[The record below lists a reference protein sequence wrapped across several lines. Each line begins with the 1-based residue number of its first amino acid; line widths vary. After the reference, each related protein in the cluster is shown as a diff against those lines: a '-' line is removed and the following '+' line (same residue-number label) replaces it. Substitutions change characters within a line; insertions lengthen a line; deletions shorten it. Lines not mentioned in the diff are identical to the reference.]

1 MRREI
6 EQSIVTGGTAENVTG
21 TNSDFGRLS
30 DMDAFTNRLGQYVS
44 TAQDVSASIRGLNP
58 TLQNFKAGTDIVR
71 AGDPTGTLFVIQNG
85 WAIRYREIDD
95 GRRQIL
101 NFMLPGDIFDLQ
113 ALGDLKADHSVAAL
127 DDVEVWV
134 FSARDFLSGL
144 KQSGPVATAFWWS
157 AVQEESILRE
167 QIVRIGQLSAKE
179 RIGHLLLELQRRLSI
194 VLGVETLLLRLPVTR
209 SDIGDAL
216 GLTPVHVS
224 RTISGMKRMELIEED
239 RSSLRIIN
247 RDKLREMSKFD
258 PDYLHISRL
267 DLETEIFELP
277 ATNKQTG

>member
-1 MRREI
+1 
-6 EQSIVTGGTAENVTG
+6 
-21 TNSDFGRLS
+21 
-30 DMDAFTNRLGQYVS
+30 MDAFTNRLGQYVS
-44 TAQDVSASIRGLNP
+44 TARDVAALVRGLNP
-58 TLQNFKAGTDIVR
+58 TQQNFEAGTDIIR
-71 AGDPTGTLFVIQNG
+71 AGDSTGTLFVIQSG

-113 ALGDLKADHSVAAL
+113 ALGDLEADHSVAAL
-127 DDVEVWV
+127 DDVEVTV
-134 FSARDFLSGL
+134 FGARDFLDVL

-194 VLGVETLLLRLPVTR
+194 VLGVETLSLRLPVTR

-224 RTISGMKRMELIEED
+224 RTISGMKRMGLIEED

-267 DLETEIFELP
+267 DLGAEILELP
-277 ATNKQTG
+277 NTNKQTG